1 MREELERLRGEAM
14 KYLDLGRHMTREEY
28 AAYRAL
34 IDEIVALRIKIEKGE
49 AEDDE
54 GSEEN

>member
-1 MREELERLRGEAM
+1 MREELERLRGEAV
-14 KYLDLGRHMTREEY
+14 KYLDLDRQMTREEY

-49 AEDDE
+49 AEDNE